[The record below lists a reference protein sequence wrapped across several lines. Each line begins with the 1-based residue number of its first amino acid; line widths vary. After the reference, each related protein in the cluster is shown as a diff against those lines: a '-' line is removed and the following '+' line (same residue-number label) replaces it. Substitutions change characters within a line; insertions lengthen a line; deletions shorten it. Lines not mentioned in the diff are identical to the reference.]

1 MRVLQ
6 RVLVAAFVCVGA
18 ILPAL
23 PAAGRGDEL
32 AAAKQRVA
40 EARAAANAV
49 AAKVTEAYGQVQA
62 LGDEIIVVEA
72 RIADGQARAEDLRV
86 AVRRRAV
93 NAYTDNSD
101 DTIMF
106 LETEEP
112 SETARR
118 TEYLDRINAKDNA
131 AVAELHAL
139 NEDLEVQH
147 ASLDEAKK
155 NQQSTLDQ
163 LKSDQAKL
171 DGLLAE
177 AEAAQAALEE
187 RLARESAAR
196 RAAEEAAE
204 AARRTSQQ
212 TVGREGPS
220 EGSGSGQ
227 VIGGL
232 VCPVPGAAFSD
243 SWGDPRSGGR
253 SHQGTDMMAPY
264 GTPNYAAIG
273 GSVSSS
279 VISGGGNT
287 IYLSGNDGNTYVY
300 MHLQSY
306 AIAGGSVSQGELIA
320 FTGDTGNAT
329 GVPHTHFEI
338 HPGGGAAI
346 NPYPTL
352 ASIC

>member
-1 MRVLQ
+1 MYSGIGILRSWRRVFTNVRSPASLPPNGRSRISAGQRGACLTVGAVTSVPGQSGRILEGVHARLQ

-49 AAKVTEAYGQVQA
+49 AGKVTEAYGQLQA

-101 DTIMF
+101 DTIM
-106 LETEEP
+106 LIETEEP

-147 ASLDEAKK
+147 TSLDEAKK

-163 LKSDQAKL
+163 LKADQAKL

-196 RAAEEAAE
+196 RAAEVAAE
-204 AARRTSQQ
+204 AARRTSQRLPAERARRK
-212 TVGREGPS
+212 GRE
-220 EGSGSGQ
+220 
-227 VIGGL
+227 V
-232 VCPVPGAAFSD
+232 A
-243 SWGDPRSGGR
+243 R
-253 SHQGTDMMAPY
+253 
-264 GTPNYAAIG
+264 
-273 GSVSSS
+273 SS
-279 VISGGGNT
+279 VAWCARSPDRR
-287 IYLSGNDGNTYVY
+287 S
-300 MHLQSY
+300 
-306 AIAGGSVSQGELIA
+306 
-320 FTGDTGNAT
+320 AT
-329 GVPHTHFEI
+329 R
-338 HPGGGAAI
+338 GATRA
-346 NPYPTL
+346 PAVARTRAPT
-352 ASIC
+352 